1 MTMRMIALFLAVA
14 VAGCA
19 PADGGDPRTQLERSI
34 GIAEENAGRYSLQ
47 ELALIKGIM
56 ENPDLTKRER
66 DLRLQ
71 AIDAGW
77 SPILSTSF

>member
-1 MTMRMIALFLAVA
+1 MTKRIISLFLAVA

-34 GIAEENAGRYSLQ
+34 GIAEEDAGRYTPQ
-47 ELALIKGIM
+47 QLALMKGVM
-56 ENPDLTKRER
+56 ENPDLSTQER

-77 SPILSTSF
+77 SPVLSTSF